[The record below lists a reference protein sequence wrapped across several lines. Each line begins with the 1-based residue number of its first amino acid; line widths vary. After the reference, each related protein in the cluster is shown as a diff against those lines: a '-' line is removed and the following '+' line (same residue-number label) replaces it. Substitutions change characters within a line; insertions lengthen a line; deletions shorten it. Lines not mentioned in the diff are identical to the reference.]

1 MHHRSS
7 ARSQA
12 SSEKAQTLSTQMLN
26 ETAEAKLPELRESL
40 QLPLTAH
47 NRLLTMPGAPN
58 HAKSARS
65 FSPHDEPPPA
75 VGRMV
80 QPSHGHPDPTDM
92 ESRSPAGDHSA
103 TPPTTLPA
111 TLDAVNTQQQ
121 QSMGAGHAQDTTV
134 FVPYSNPAAGEGNS
148 VRNAGVWRLHSPPDN
163 LQNASADHDNDRDGA
178 SSEPSATA
186 VHNGVPPPTSIPA
199 TTSASLPSSAP
210 YATVLPKN
218 VHDVTEDFNGY
229 GSLSAEDIL
238 YDTDASGNHTVPE
251 DHIYGGIFLK
261 VLAEYDLSEI
271 TEAIN
276 MKKVAVGKRKIQKN
290 SITKRKSAALAAK
303 AAADAARDGTQLNVY
318 DALVAS
324 DVAAG
329 KSLEVAQASRKQKS
343 TENRNGTYGT
353 GKRPVSSSGAWSR
366 PKRKQPTQDTPDDQE
381 EEDVGMP
388 AKKRVKRTRLATNEP
403 ATQILPTGDSDVLRF
418 ELGYGVPV
426 NPASMS
432 DTFTEIFNSS
442 AMVSVAQGTTP
453 FDIEQD
459 EEESPD
465 LRIDPIAQ
473 ELASSDFESLDGLP
487 SFIPSS
493 EDFAFQPGETE
504 AWLWVPSVWGNP
516 YAALY

>member
-26 ETAEAKLPELRESL
+26 ETAEAKLPELR
-40 QLPLTAH
+40 
-47 NRLLTMPGAPN
+47 APN

-148 VRNAGVWRLHSPPDN
+148 
-163 LQNASADHDNDRDGA
+163 NASADHDNDRDGA

>member
-1 MHHRSS
+1 MDHPLSAPSQVSS
-7 ARSQA
+7 K
-12 SSEKAQTLSTQMLN
+12 KAQFVDPLMSKAMG
-26 ETAEAKLPELRESL
+26 EAKLSDLRESI

-47 NRLLTMPGAPN
+47 NLLLTMPGGPN
-58 HAKSARS
+58 YTTSARAS
-65 FSPHDEPPPA
+65 SPHDEPQPLA
-75 VGRMV
+75 GGIV
-80 QPSHGHPDPTDM
+80 QPLHGDPEHTDM
-92 ESRSPAGDHSA
+92 EARSPAGGRSA

-111 TLDAVNTQQQ
+111 PSDAVNTQQQ
-121 QSMGAGHAQDTTV
+121 HSMGAGHTQDMTV
-134 FVPYSNPAAGEGNS
+134 FVPQSIPIANEENS
-148 VRNAGVWRLHSPPDN
+148 VRNGGVLRLHSPPDH
-163 LQNASADHDNDRDGA
+163 LQNPNADHDNDRDDA
-178 SSEPSATA
+178 SPEPSASAVQNEASHLTSQTA
-186 VHNGVPPPTSIPA
+186 TAS
-199 TTSASLPSSAP
+199 TSLPSSAP

-229 GSLSAEDIL
+229 GSLSAEEIL

-261 VLAEYDLSEI
+261 VLTEYDLSEI

-276 MKKVAVGKRKIQKN
+276 TKKIAVGKRKIQKN

-343 TENRNGTYGT
+343 TGNRNGTYGT
-353 GKRPVSSSGAWSR
+353 GKRPVSSSGALSR
-366 PKRKQPTQDTPDDQE
+366 PKRKQSTQDTSDDQE
-381 EEDVGMP
+381 EENVSMP
-388 AKKRVKRTRLATNEP
+388 AKKKVKRTRLATNEP
-403 ATQILPTGDSDVLRF
+403 ADEVLPTGGSDVLRF
-418 ELGYGVPV
+418 ELGYAVPV
-426 NPASMS
+426 NPANMS
-432 DTFTEIFNSS
+432 DTFAEIFGNT
-442 AMVSVAQGTTP
+442 AMASVAQGSAP

-459 EEESPD
+459 EEESPH

-473 ELASSDFESLDGLP
+473 ELASSDFEFLDGLP

-493 EDFAFQPGETE
+493 EEFALEPGETE
-504 AWLWVPSVWGNP
+504 AWLGVPSVWANP